1 MPILKV
7 KSIKPKPGILS
18 VERYYGGLSKVKGYK
33 KVIKLSSNESALGH
47 SPKINQILKPGE
59 NIIFRYPDSSYKKLK
74 SILAKK
80 HNISEKKIFCGNGS
94 DEIFSLICNSFLNK
108 GDEVVIGRHA
118 FLLYKIYSKIN
129 GAKVVFAKEN
139 NYTLSVDSILKKITR
154 KTKILFIANP
164 NNPTGTYI
172 EKRKIINLLNKVP
185 KKILVV
191 IDEAYGEFVRN
202 KNYTSAIPL
211 VKGRKNV
218 LVTRTFS
225 KIYGLASLRI
235 GWSYSS
241 IDLCEILNKVRGPF
255 NINGIAEKA
264 AIVAIKDQK
273 FIKKAADFNTKWIS
287 RSSKKLMKLGY
298 KIIPSVCNFY
308 LLKLRNKK
316 QANILYKYLQSNGI
330 IVRKLDAYGIND
342 CLRVTIG
349 RNEENITLIR
359 ALENF
364 TKKNK

>member
-1 MPILKV
+1 
-7 KSIKPKPGILS
+7 
-18 VERYYGGLSKVKGYK
+18 
-33 KVIKLSSNESALGH
+33 
-47 SPKINQILKPGE
+47 
-59 NIIFRYPDSSYKKLK
+59 
-74 SILAKK
+74 
-80 HNISEKKIFCGNGS
+80 
-94 DEIFSLICNSFLNK
+94 
-108 GDEVVIGRHA
+108 
-118 FLLYKIYSKIN
+118 
-129 GAKVVFAKEN
+129 
-139 NYTLSVDSILKKITR
+139 
-154 KTKILFIANP
+154 
-164 NNPTGTYI
+164 
-172 EKRKIINLLNKVP
+172 
-185 KKILVV
+185 
-191 IDEAYGEFVRN
+191 
-202 KNYTSAIPL
+202 
-211 VKGRKNV
+211 
-218 LVTRTFS
+218 
-225 KIYGLASLRI
+225 GLASLRI